1 MSQLAAHMQKFK
13 IGNLGGLQRH
23 DERTLQ
29 HHSNPDIDVSKSSDN
44 FSVLP
49 LERQDPKR
57 SLHKQVQETI
67 ADERVS
73 NRAVRKD
80 AVVLTEWVISS
91 DSTFFE
97 GLSRDETKQFFTD
110 AYQWFANHFGADHI
124 PYATVHMD
132 ETTPHM
138 HMGVIPLTNGRLS
151 AKAIFNREALR
162 FIQADLPQK
171 LNEKGWNIERG
182 ERGSKRKHLSVER
195 YKDVAESLKQGE
207 PLFDVSK
214 LQHERVPIVNMF
226 NFVKGKEATQNYILP
241 PEDYQRL
248 TERVQ
253 GFSDLG
259 HAVKD
264 VNDLKTSLNARESRI
279 REREK
284 ELDKREDVIS
294 KNENLI
300 ETYDFWYDQAYEQ
313 SDKVTKLQGQIKTL
327 KAENK
332 QWQQSYY
339 KLVDAVHDM
348 AKTIGTL
355 IADYPAWEQKLTDF
369 GQRVIRGTRA
379 FAKNTLN
386 KVHAYGAAE
395 DIDTTV
401 EISKSIEP
409 DMYPERE
416 QKRRQQLQQQRR
428 RQQQQGLER

>member
-151 AKAIFNREALR
+151 AKSIFNREALR

-182 ERGSKRKHLSVER
+182 ERGSKRQHLSIER
-195 YKDVAESLKQGE
+195 YKEVAESLKQGE

-416 QKRRQQLQQQRR
+416 QKRRQQLQQRR

>member
-49 LERQDPKR
+49 LERQNPKR

-151 AKAIFNREALR
+151 AKTIFNREALR

-182 ERGSKRKHLSVER
+182 ERGSKRQHLSVER
-195 YKDVAESLKQGE
+195 YKEVAESLKQGE

-259 HAVKD
+259 HAAKE

-284 ELDKREDVIS
+284 ELDKREEVIS

-332 QWQQSYY
+332 QWQQSYN

-416 QKRRQQLQQQRR
+416 QKRRQQRR

>member
-29 HHSNPDIDVSKSSDN
+29 RHSNPDIDVSKSSDN

-49 LERQDPKR
+49 LERLDPKR

-73 NRAVRKD
+73 SRAVRKD

-97 GLSRDETKQFFTD
+97 GLSCDETKQFFTD

-138 HMGVIPLTNGRLS
+138 HMGIIPLTNGRLS
-151 AKAIFNREALR
+151 AKSIFNREALR

-182 ERGSKRKHLSVER
+182 ECGSKRKHLSVER
-195 YKDVAESLKQGE
+195 YKEAAESLKQGE

-214 LQHERVPIVNMF
+214 LQHERVPVVNMF
-226 NFVKGKEATQNYILP
+226 NFVKGKEATQNYILS
-241 PEDYQRL
+241 PEDYQKL
-248 TERVQ
+248 MERVR

-259 HAVKD
+259 HAVKE
-264 VNDLKTSLNARESRI
+264 VNELKASLNTREKCI
-279 REREK
+279 RQREK
-284 ELDKREDVIS
+284 ELDKREAEVG
-294 KNENLI
+294 KNESLI
-300 ETYDFWYDQAYEQ
+300 ETYDFWYDKAYEQ
-313 SDKVTKLQGQIKTL
+313 TDKINQLNGKIELL
-327 KAENK
+327 KIENK
-332 QWQQSYY
+332 QWQQNYY
-339 KLVDAVHDM
+339 RLVDAVHDM

-355 IADYPAWEQKLTDF
+355 IADYPAWEQKLNEF

-379 FAKNTLN
+379 FAKKTLN
-386 KVHAYGAAE
+386 KVQAYGAAE
-395 DIDTTV
+395 DIDSTV
-401 EISKSIEP
+401 EVSKNIEP

-416 QKRRQQLQQQRR
+416 QKRQQQRKY
-428 RQQQQGLER
+428 QQQQGLER

>member
-73 NRAVRKD
+73 NRSVRKD

-151 AKAIFNREALR
+151 AKSIFNREALR

-182 ERGSKRKHLSVER
+182 ERGSKRQHLSIER
-195 YKDVAESLKQGE
+195 YKEVAESLKQGE

-416 QKRRQQLQQQRR
+416 KKRRQQLQQRR

>member
-29 HHSNPDIDVSKSSDN
+29 RHSNPDIDVSKSSDN

-49 LERQDPKR
+49 LERLDPKR

-80 AVVLTEWVISS
+80 AVVLTEWIISS

-110 AYQWFANHFGADHI
+110 TYQWFANHFGVDHI

-151 AKAIFNREALR
+151 AKSIFNREALR

-195 YKDVAESLKQGE
+195 YKEVAESLEQGE

-214 LQHERVPIVNMF
+214 LEHERVPVVNMF

-259 HAVKD
+259 RAVKD
-264 VNDLKTSLNARESRI
+264 VNELKASLNAREERI
-279 REREK
+279 RQREEQLDERE
-284 ELDKREDVIS
+284 DKIS

-300 ETYDFWYDQAYEQ
+300 ETYDFWYDKAYEQ
-313 SDKVTKLQGQIKTL
+313 SDKVTQLQGQIKTL

-332 QWQQSYY
+332 QWQQHYY

-355 IADYPAWEQKLTDF
+355 IADYPAWEQKLNDF
-369 GQRVIRGTRA
+369 GQRVIRGTRT

-386 KVHAYGAAE
+386 KVQAYGAAE

-416 QKRRQQLQQQRR
+416 QKRQQQRK
-428 RQQQQGLER
+428 RQRQQGLER

>member
-29 HHSNPDIDVSKSSDN
+29 RHSNPDIDVSKSSDN

-49 LERQDPKR
+49 LERLDPKR

-73 NRAVRKD
+73 SRAVRKD

-97 GLSRDETKQFFTD
+97 GLSCDETKQFFTD

-138 HMGVIPLTNGRLS
+138 HMGIIPLTNGRLS
-151 AKAIFNREALR
+151 AKSIFNREALR

-195 YKDVAESLKQGE
+195 YKEAAESLKQGE

-214 LQHERVPIVNMF
+214 LQHERVPVVNMF
-226 NFVKGKEATQNYILP
+226 NFVKGKEATQNYILS
-241 PEDYQRL
+241 PEDYQKL
-248 TERVQ
+248 MERVR

-259 HAVKD
+259 HAVRE
-264 VNDLKTSLNARESRI
+264 VNELKASLNTREKCI
-279 REREK
+279 RQREK
-284 ELDKREDVIS
+284 ELDKREAEVG
-294 KNENLI
+294 KNESLI
-300 ETYDFWYDQAYEQ
+300 ETYDFWYDKAYEQ
-313 SDKVTKLQGQIKTL
+313 TDKINQLNGKIELL
-327 KAENK
+327 KIENK
-332 QWQQSYY
+332 QWQQNYY
-339 KLVDAVHDM
+339 RLVDAVHDM

-355 IADYPAWEQKLTDF
+355 IADYPAWEQKLNEF

-379 FAKNTLN
+379 FAKKTLN
-386 KVHAYGAAE
+386 KVQAYGAAE
-395 DIDTTV
+395 DIDSTV
-401 EISKSIEP
+401 EVSKNIEP

-416 QKRRQQLQQQRR
+416 QKRQQQRKY
-428 RQQQQGLER
+428 QQQQGLER

>member
-29 HHSNPDIDVSKSSDN
+29 RHSNPDIDVSKSSDN

-49 LERQDPKR
+49 LERLDPKR

-80 AVVLTEWVISS
+80 AVVLTEWIISS

-110 AYQWFANHFGADHI
+110 TYQWFANHFGVDHI

-151 AKAIFNREALR
+151 AKSIFNREALR

-195 YKDVAESLKQGE
+195 YKEVAESLKQGE

-214 LQHERVPIVNMF
+214 LEHERVPVVNMF

-259 HAVKD
+259 CAVKD
-264 VNDLKTSLNARESRI
+264 VNELKASLNAREERI
-279 REREK
+279 RQREEQLDERE
-284 ELDKREDVIS
+284 DKIS

-300 ETYDFWYDQAYEQ
+300 ETYDFWYDKAYEQ
-313 SDKVTKLQGQIKTL
+313 SDKVTQLQGQIKTL

-332 QWQQSYY
+332 QWQQHYY

-355 IADYPAWEQKLTDF
+355 IADYPAWEQKLNDF
-369 GQRVIRGTRA
+369 GQRVIRGTRT

-386 KVHAYGAAE
+386 KVQAYGAAE

-416 QKRRQQLQQQRR
+416 QKRQQQRK
-428 RQQQQGLER
+428 RQRQQGLER

>member
-1 MSQLAAHMQKFK
+1 
-13 IGNLGGLQRH
+13 
-23 DERTLQ
+23 
-29 HHSNPDIDVSKSSDN
+29 
-44 FSVLP
+44 
-49 LERQDPKR
+49 
-57 SLHKQVQETI
+57 
-67 ADERVS
+67 
-73 NRAVRKD
+73 
-80 AVVLTEWVISS
+80 
-91 DSTFFE
+91 
-97 GLSRDETKQFFTD
+97 
-110 AYQWFANHFGADHI
+110 
-124 PYATVHMD
+124 
-132 ETTPHM
+132 
-138 HMGVIPLTNGRLS
+138 
-151 AKAIFNREALR
+151 
-162 FIQADLPQK
+162 
-171 LNEKGWNIERG
+171 
-182 ERGSKRKHLSVER
+182 
-195 YKDVAESLKQGE
+195 
-207 PLFDVSK
+207 
-214 LQHERVPIVNMF
+214 
-226 NFVKGKEATQNYILP
+226 
-241 PEDYQRL
+241 
-248 TERVQ
+248 
-253 GFSDLG
+253 
-259 HAVKD
+259 
-264 VNDLKTSLNARESRI
+264 NDLKTALNARESRI

-332 QWQQSYY
+332 HWQQNYY

>member
-29 HHSNPDIDVSKSSDN
+29 RHSNPDIDVSKSSDN

-49 LERQDPKR
+49 LERLDPKR

-80 AVVLTEWVISS
+80 AVVLTEWIISS

-110 AYQWFANHFGADHI
+110 TYQWFANHFGVDHI

-151 AKAIFNREALR
+151 AKSIFNREALR

-182 ERGSKRKHLSVER
+182 ERGSKRKHLSVEQ
-195 YKDVAESLKQGE
+195 YKEVAESLKQGE

-214 LQHERVPIVNMF
+214 LEHERVPVVNMF

-259 HAVKD
+259 RAVKD
-264 VNDLKTSLNARESRI
+264 VNELKASLNAREERI
-279 REREK
+279 RQREEQLDERE
-284 ELDKREDVIS
+284 DKIS

-300 ETYDFWYDQAYEQ
+300 ETYDFWYDKAYEQ
-313 SDKVTKLQGQIKTL
+313 SDKVTQLQGQIKTL

-332 QWQQSYY
+332 QWQQHYY

-355 IADYPAWEQKLTDF
+355 IADYPAWEQKLNDF
-369 GQRVIRGTRA
+369 GQRVIRGTRT

-386 KVHAYGAAE
+386 KVQAYGAAE

-416 QKRRQQLQQQRR
+416 QKRQQQRK
-428 RQQQQGLER
+428 RQRQQGLER